1 MTNPQFLPCL
11 LSMLSEQQLQNTQ
24 LKAYAVACLWVV
36 LFNHQ
41 GVKATFNKPEV
52 IQELQLLRQEHQ
64 RQHDIASYQHYMQ
77 ETSMPLEATV
87 SFNNNY
93 VLPQG
98 QDNDKYEDKKMKEFT
113 LLALNGIL
121 QLLN

>member
-1 MTNPQFLPCL
+1 M
-11 LSMLSEQQLQNTQ
+11 
-24 LKAYAVACLWVV
+24 
-36 LFNHQ
+36 H
-41 GVKATFNKPEV
+41 
-52 IQELQLLRQEHQ
+52 
-64 RQHDIASYQHYMQ
+64 
-77 ETSMPLEATV
+77 ETSMPLEGTV

-93 VLPQG
+93 VMPQG